1 MTSPARKHFYDEPLR
16 HTYTLLR
23 RREFRNRNGN
33 AMTKSIRA
41 LAVIG
46 LFSANLAILPA
57 ASRADIA
64 APYTGTIEMKTAK
77 TYSALVKSLTAAIK
91 ANKMGL
97 VAKASATVGA
107 KSIGK
112 TIPGNMVIMVYR
124 PDFAIRMLKASVPA
138 GIEAPIRYYITENPA
153 TGKATLTYRTPS
165 SVFNPYKN
173 AALDAMAKELDVIFA
188 KIARDATK

>member
-1 MTSPARKHFYDEPLR
+1 M
-16 HTYTLLR
+16 
-23 RREFRNRNGN
+23 NR
-33 AMTKSIRA
+33 TPKWLTR
-41 LAVIG
+41 LAVCAV
-46 LFSANLAILPA
+46 LVSATAIPL
-57 ASRADIA
+57 SSNADVA
-64 APYTGTIEMKTAK
+64 APYPGTIEMKTAK
-77 TYSALVKSLTAAIK
+77 SYGALVKSLTAAIK
-91 ANKMGL
+91 SNKMGL

-173 AALDAMAKELDVIFA
+173 AELDAMAKELDVIFA
-188 KIARDATK
+188 KIASDATK

>member
-1 MTSPARKHFYDEPLR
+1 MTRTFK
-16 HTYTLLR
+16 
-23 RREFRNRNGN
+23 
-33 AMTKSIRA
+33 A
-41 LAVIG
+41 LAVFSIFAAG
-46 LFSANLAILPA
+46 LVTLPA
-57 ASRADIA
+57 GVQADVG
-64 APYTGTIEMKTAK
+64 APYPGTIEMKTTK
-77 TYSALVKSLTAAIK
+77 TYGGLVKSLTDAIK

-138 GIEAPIRYYITENPA
+138 GIEAPIRYYITEDPT

-165 SVFNPYKN
+165 SVFNPYKS
-173 AALDAMAKELDVIFA
+173 AELDAMAKELDAIFA
-188 KIARDATK
+188 KIASDATK

>member
-1 MTSPARKHFYDEPLR
+1 MMTRTFK
-16 HTYTLLR
+16 
-23 RREFRNRNGN
+23 
-33 AMTKSIRA
+33 A
-41 LAVIG
+41 LAVFG
-46 LFSANLAILPA
+46 VVAAGVSLLPA
-57 ASRADIA
+57 TGKADVT
-64 APYTGTIEMKTAK
+64 APYAGTVEIKTGK
-77 TYSALVKSLTAAIK
+77 TYGALVKSLTDAIK

-138 GIEAPIRYYITENPA
+138 GIEAPIRYYITEDPA

-165 SVFNPYKN
+165 SVFNPYRN
-173 AALDAMAKELDVIFA
+173 AELDAMAKELDVIFA
-188 KIARDATK
+188 RIARDATK

>member
-1 MTSPARKHFYDEPLR
+1 MMTRTFK
-16 HTYTLLR
+16 
-23 RREFRNRNGN
+23 
-33 AMTKSIRA
+33 A
-41 LAVIG
+41 LAVFGVVTAGITH
-46 LFSANLAILPA
+46 LPA
-57 ASRADIA
+57 AGKADVT
-64 APYTGTIEMKTAK
+64 APYAGTVEIKTGK
-77 TYSALVKSLTAAIK
+77 TYGALVKSLTDAIK

-138 GIEAPIRYYITENPA
+138 GIEAPIRYYITEDPA

-165 SVFNPYKN
+165 SVFNPYRN
-173 AALDAMAKELDVIFA
+173 AELDAMAKELDVIFA
-188 KIARDATK
+188 RIARDATK